1 MEVVP
6 WFTAIFIRP
15 KVKVIIVMGHI
26 DVIPIIAGA
35 EVRSLCVCAFMV
47 TEGKIFRAFI
57 NIYKKKISSTHSV
70 NKSTACGCQRLAVA
84 AFRKF

>member
-47 TEGKIFRAFI
+47 TEGKIFHAFI
-57 NIYKKKISSTHSV
+57 NIYKKKYQALKVLTRAPHAGA
-70 NKSTACGCQRLAVA
+70 NAWL
-84 AFRKF
+84 